1 MPFVLNLQKLLKAM
15 ENSNTS
21 PPWSQTTLPLLHPP
35 HETPPTPL
43 TLIKM
48 SNVCKTAQPVEEYI
62 ILPGQVAVMNV
73 WDKFT
78 AQSPRKLFRVERAQI
93 EKERGRER
101 EVGGHSEHFE
111 FSVLSAL
118 GADGTQRP
126 PDLSPARKHTS

>member
-1 MPFVLNLQKLLKAM
+1 
-15 ENSNTS
+15 
-21 PPWSQTTLPLLHPP
+21 
-35 HETPPTPL
+35 
-43 TLIKM
+43 M

-101 EVGGHSEHFE
+101 GGG
-111 FSVLSAL
+111 AL
-118 GADGTQRP
+118 RA
-126 PDLSPARKHTS
+126 L

>member
-1 MPFVLNLQKLLKAM
+1 
-15 ENSNTS
+15 
-21 PPWSQTTLPLLHPP
+21 
-35 HETPPTPL
+35 
-43 TLIKM
+43 M

-93 EKERGRER
+93 ERERGERER
-101 EVGGHSEHFE
+101 WGGHSEHFE

-126 PDLSPARKHTS
+126 PDLSQVRKHTS